1 MDRGVWQ
8 AAVEGVVES
17 DTPEQLN
24 VHTCSP
30 IVVAAL
36 LTISKIWKQSKCPS
50 VDGWIKKLQILNNNG
65 LLFSHETNEIL
76 PCVITQMDFQGMVIS
91 EISRTEKD
99 KYRMIA
105 LICRT

>member
-1 MDRGVWQ
+1 MDRGVWP

-24 VHTCSP
+24 VPTCSP

-50 VDGWIKKLQILNNNG
+50 VDEWIKNLQILNNNG
-65 LLFSHETNEIL
+65 LLFSHETDEIL
-76 PCVITQMDFQGMVIS
+76 PRVTTQADFQGMMIS
-91 EISRTEKD
+91 EIRRTEKD
-99 KYRMIA
+99 RYRDCSYM
-105 LICRT
+105 